1 MALTIIADDL
11 TGACD
16 TGSLF
21 AGRGR
26 VAVLIDQGER
36 PLDPGAGSAQA
47 SDPGPAV
54 LAVDTESRSAPPAEA
69 AGRLRRIATAFES
82 RLSSGRIFKKIDSTF
97 RGPIAAELDVLL
109 STTALRTALVCPSL
123 PAQQRTVLHGILQ
136 VHGAPAHATAVG
148 RDPDY
153 PAATS
158 DLVEILT
165 GHGTRRV
172 SHLPLKEV
180 RGNHHDLLLA
190 VARAPGEII
199 VADAETPADLQAIA
213 RAAIASPFLLLAGSA
228 GLASA
233 LSAELGY
240 SGSPAALPPPGAWL
254 IVAGSLHPATR
265 AQVQALAGAGITGA
279 WLEEPATDAAARLTA
294 ALAGGRPAYL
304 ATHGSTSAP
313 TAAERAATAARLG
326 RMVAGIVEGVQPD
339 LVAITGGDTACA
351 VARELRAERLEL
363 LGAPSI
369 GLALGGVVVNG
380 MSRLRV
386 LTKAGGFGAPDLFVT
401 LLGGKRP

>member
-26 VAVLIDQGER
+26 VAVLIDNGER
-36 PLDPGAGSAQA
+36 PLGPGADSAQG
-47 SDPGPAV
+47 SGLDSTV
-54 LAVDTESRSAPPAEA
+54 LAVDTESRSLPPAEA
-69 AGRLRRIATAFES
+69 AGRLRQIASALES
-82 RLSSGRIFKKIDSTF
+82 RLVSGRIFKKIDSTF

-109 STTALRTALVCPSL
+109 SATALRAALVCPSF
-123 PAQQRTVLHGILQ
+123 PAQRRTVLHGILHVQ
-136 VHGAPAHATAVG
+136 GTPAHDTAVG

-158 DLVEILT
+158 DLVEILS

-172 SHLPLKEV
+172 SHVPLKEV
-180 RGNHHDLLLA
+180 RGSHHDLLLA
-190 VARAPGEII
+190 VDRAPGELI

-213 RAAIASPFLLLAGSA
+213 RAAIASPSLLLAGSA

-265 AQVQALAGAGITGA
+265 AQVQALAEAGVTAA
-279 WLEEPATDAAARLTA
+279 WLEEPATDAAARLAA
-294 ALAGGRPAYL
+294 ALAGGRPAFL
-304 ATHGSTSAP
+304 ATDGSISAP
-313 TAAERAATAARLG
+313 TAAARAATAGRLA
-326 RMVAGIVEGVQPD
+326 RMVASILQRLQPD

-351 VARELRAERLEL
+351 LARELRAERLEL

-369 GLALGGVVVNG
+369 GLALGEVVVNG

-401 LLGGKRP
+401 LLRGRTP